1 MQSWERMILKW
12 WVEEELPVKRAIN
25 KWSEKEEIRK
35 GGVIERV
42 VRRDSKWR
50 KLSTGSMQH

>member
-1 MQSWERMILKW
+1 MILKW